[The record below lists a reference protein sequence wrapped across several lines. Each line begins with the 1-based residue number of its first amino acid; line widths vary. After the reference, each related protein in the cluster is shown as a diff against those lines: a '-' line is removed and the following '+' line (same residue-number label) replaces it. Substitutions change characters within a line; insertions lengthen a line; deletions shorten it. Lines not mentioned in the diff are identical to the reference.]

1 MMKVV
6 YLPLPD
12 RVPDTAWKQDQP
24 CANHSAE
31 RTFWLRKYR
40 AVMQRGRP
48 NGMAMG
54 RRMAATRRIGRRE
67 PMPAGKADRLQRLLI
82 CNFGRSVMMRR
93 RQQKPS
99 QQQQFG
105 DMADLSPHAF
115 GPAERGVANVTFDVV
130 AHLAACLVT
139 IPAELLTDNYQIE
152 PSHKLLP

>member
-6 YLPLPD
+6 YLTLPD

-54 RRMAATRRIGRRE
+54 RVHGGNEAYRETRTHARRKGRPVAT
-67 PMPAGKADRLQRLLI
+67 
-82 CNFGRSVMMRR
+82 F
-93 RQQKPS
+93 
-99 QQQQFG
+99 
-105 DMADLSPHAF
+105 ADL
-115 GPAERGVANVTFDVV
+115 
-130 AHLAACLVT
+130 
-139 IPAELLTDNYQIE
+139 
-152 PSHKLLP
+152 